1 MASSK
6 PTSLSPLE
14 QKKAQ
19 SRRSTRFDKRLW
31 HRFFAIA
38 EPYWRSEER
47 WVARGLLVLLV
58 LLLLGETEFGVLFNE
73 QSGEFTSALAA
84 RDAPRFWR
92 SIRVFFA
99 LLVFAVPIN
108 GFYYYVR
115 DTLAVHWRRWLTYH
129 LLGKYFRHRAYYE
142 LGADSA
148 VDNPDQRIAEDIN
161 TFTQRSLSF
170 LMIAISASLQLLAFS
185 RVLWSISRVLVVFL
199 IVYAFV
205 GTLTT
210 FVVFGKTLVRLN
222 FLQLRR
228 EADFRFS
235 LVRVREN
242 AESIAFYR
250 GEGEEASQVKR
261 RFREVFSNFKRLI
274 AATRN
279 LNLFQYGYGL
289 ITLVLPSVIIAPRVL
304 AGQLE
309 VGHVVQAAG
318 AFAAILAALTI
329 FVDNFEALSRFA
341 AGVERLDTFR
351 KALILSPAHHEHSE
365 QIHRMEG
372 ARLALEHVTLQTP
385 GQGGQTLV
393 RDLSLHVDAGQGLV
407 IVGPSGCGKSSLLRA
422 IAGIWGAGNG
432 VIVHPPER
440 EMMFLPQHAYMVL
453 GDLRTQLLYPNQER
467 RVSDE
472 ELLRVLSVVNLPSVV
487 ARFGGLDAEL
497 DFAKVLSL
505 GEQQRLAIARV
516 LLSRPRYAILDE
528 ATSALDAENEDVLYR
543 NLRDSGTTLVSVS
556 HRASLLKYHEQVLE
570 LTGDGA
576 FRLFSAKDYR
586 FTA

>member
-1 MASSK
+1 MASPK
-6 PTSLSPLE
+6 PTSLSLLDR
-14 QKKAQ
+14 QKPE
-19 SRRSTRFDKRLW
+19 SRRSARFDRRLW
-31 HRFFAIA
+31 HRFGAIA
-38 EPYWRSEER
+38 KPYWTSEER
-47 WVARGLLVLLV
+47 WGARGLLVLLV

-84 RDAPRFWR
+84 RDGARFWR

-99 LLVFAVPIN
+99 LLVVAVPIN

-115 DTLAVHWRRWLTYH
+115 DTLAIHWRRWLTFH

-170 LMIAISASLQLLAFS
+170 LMIAISALLQLLAFS
-185 RVLWSISRVLVVFL
+185 RVLWSISRVLVLFL
-199 IVYAFV
+199 VVYAFV

-210 FVVFGKTLVRLN
+210 FLVFGKTLVRLN

-304 AGQLE
+304 AGELE

-329 FVDNFEALSRFA
+329 FVDNFESLSKFA
-341 AGVERLDTFR
+341 AGIERLDTFR
-351 KALILSPAHHEHSE
+351 RSLRACPAHHEPE
-365 QIHRMEG
+365 QIQRVEG
-372 ARLALEHVTLQTP
+372 AALLLEHVTLQTP
-385 GQGGQTLV
+385 GAGRTLV
-393 RDLSLHVDAGQGLV
+393 KDLSLGVVAGAGLV

-422 IAGIWGAGNG
+422 IAGIWSSGAG

-440 EMMFLPQHAYMVL
+440 DMMFLPQHAYMVL
-453 GDLRTQLLYPNQER
+453 GDLRSQLLYPNRER
-467 RVSDE
+467 PVRDE
-472 ELLRVLSVVNLPSVV
+472 ELLQVLSTVNLPDVV

-516 LLSRPRYAILDE
+516 LLTKPRYAILDE
-528 ATSALDAENEDVLYR
+528 ATSALDAENEEVLYR
-543 NLRDSGTTLVSVS
+543 NLRESGTTLVSVS
-556 HRASLLKYHEQVLE
+556 HRPSLLKYHEQVLE

-576 FRLFSAKDYR
+576 FRLSSAKDYR